1 MEKVIRGELD
11 DEPVPGKEEKKADGV
26 APEPEVDRGIE
37 PPVPEFILNIPNI
50 TAIDL

>member
-11 DEPVPGKEEKKADGV
+11 DDPVPGKDEKKVDDDIPV
-26 APEPEVDRGIE
+26 PEVDRGIE
-37 PPVPEFILNIPNI
+37 PPVPEFILSIPNV

>member
-11 DEPVPGKEEKKADGV
+11 DEPVSKEEKKADGA

>member
-11 DEPVPGKEEKKADGV
+11 DEPVSKEEKKADGAV
-26 APEPEVDRGIE
+26 PEPEVDRGIE